1 MKKLLITGFIIA
13 AFGSVFLTAAP
24 LQAQDMKI
32 GFVEPRAV
40 LERMPEMRAVQQR
53 LQNFAER
60 KQNELIQKEREL
72 LTEPDKY
79 QQKVVVIPEQAR
91 QNEEQRLTQLD
102 QEFRQMQMEAQQEVE
117 QQQAQ
122 LMGPL
127 LQQIQESI
135 NNVASQKGLD
145 YVLNTTTSSADVII
159 LYVSPQV
166 EAEYDITQAVM
177 ADLDICSTSPR
188 DPTDV
193 NSPEQTDR
201 SGPSFPLTL
210 LADSSFQQ
218 PFRSGAFIPD
228 FNISF

>member
-72 LTEPDKY
+72 QTELEAY
-79 QQKVVVIPEQAR
+79 QQKVGVISEQAR
-91 QNEEQRLTQLD
+91 QNEEERLTQLD

-145 YVLNTTTSSADVII
+145 YVLNTTTSSGDVII

-177 ADLDICSTSPR
+177 ADLDI
-188 DPTDV
+188 
-193 NSPEQTDR
+193 
-201 SGPSFPLTL
+201 
-210 LADSSFQQ
+210 
-218 PFRSGAFIPD
+218 
-228 FNISF
+228 